1 MLFPGEYT
9 DTDWSAIER
18 AVHATTSKVQSDGK
32 AWVRHI
38 DAHHVY
44 RQIREQQVESVIH
57 EGYLVVFGVGVPW
70 YSPTAR
76 FLEELMVMRLDPK
89 PGVFRVVVETLL
101 KLADLVG
108 CVGVA
113 AGTALSSDDR
123 LLRVYKRYGFRV
135 EASSLFKR
143 LKE

>member
-1 MLFPGEYT
+1 MLFPGDYT

-18 AVHATTSKVQSDGK
+18 AVHATASKVQSEGK

-44 RQIREQQVESVIH
+44 RQIRERQVESVIH
-57 EGYLVVFGVGVPW
+57 DGYLVAFGVGVPW
-70 YSPTAR
+70 YSPTVR
-76 FLEELMVMRLDPK
+76 FLEELMVMRIDPK
-89 PGVFRVVVETLL
+89 PGRFRVVVETLL
-101 KLADLVG
+101 KLADMAG
-108 CVGVA
+108 CAGVA
-113 AGTALSSDDR
+113 AGTALSLDDR